1 MSAEPLENA
10 LRFFD
15 WAESDRAL
23 LADLKPVLEKHADAL
38 VASFYR
44 HLLSFPQ
51 TRRHLRDP
59 EVARRLL
66 DQQRRYLLSL
76 AGPRVDEAY
85 LRDRERIGEMH
96 AERGIELRWYLGAY
110 AFYVS
115 LLTPLVFEHCGE
127 DVARAEQTLAA
138 LAKLLLFDAQVAAA
152 RYMGR
157 HEQDLEYLN
166 QELAQSGRR
175 LARDLE
181 RSDAALR
188 RTAERAKA
196 AERLASIGTLVAGLA
211 HEIGT
216 PMGVIQGHA
225 KLLEKAIEG
234 EDALWRLR
242 TIQEQIGRISRIMQG
257 LLHMAR
263 PSRSRRM
270 PVALA
275 PLLDGTLA
283 FLTERLRRRRIEVA
297 REFAAVPSAIGDPE
311 RLQQLFLNLFL
322 NAADAMPKG
331 GTLRV
336 TLAPAPEEG
345 EIEICVGDTGCG
357 IAPGDLDRIF
367 DPFFTTK
374 TAGEGNGLG
383 LAVAHGIVAEHHGV
397 LKVARS
403 DETGT
408 VFRILLPTE
417 PARTP
422 PAE

>member
-1 MSAEPLENA
+1 MAKPDLDGA

-15 WAESDRAL
+15 YSAADRAL
-23 LADLKPVLEKHADAL
+23 LADLKPILESHADAL
-38 VASFYR
+38 VAAFYR
-44 HLLSFPQ
+44 HLLSFPE

-66 DQQRRYLLSL
+66 GQQRRYLLSL
-76 AGPRVDEAY
+76 AGPQVDEDY
-85 LRDRERIGEMH
+85 LRDRRRIGETH
-96 AERGIELRWYLGAY
+96 ARVGVDLRWYLGAY
-110 AFYVS
+110 ALYVS
-115 LLTPLVFEHCGE
+115 LLTPLVCDHCGE
-127 DVARAEQTLAA
+127 DGPRAERTLAA
-138 LAKLLLFDAQVAAA
+138 LGKLLFLDAHVAAEQ
-152 RYMGR
+152 YMAR

-188 RTAERAKA
+188 RAAERAKA

-225 KLLEKAIEG
+225 KLLEKGLQG
-234 EDALWRLR
+234 EDAAWRLR
-242 TIQEQIGRISRIMQG
+242 TIQEQIGRISRIMHS

-263 PSRSRRM
+263 PSRSRRV
-270 PVALA
+270 PVALE
-275 PLLDGTLA
+275 PLLDSTVA
-283 FLTERLRRRRIEVA
+283 FLTERLARRRVAVA
-297 REFAAVPSAIGDPE
+297 REYEPVPSVLGDPE

-322 NAADAMPKG
+322 NASDAMPDG

-336 TLAPAPEEG
+336 SLRPASEDG
-345 EIEICVGDTGCG
+345 EVEIAVADTGSG
-357 IAPGDLDRIF
+357 IAPPDLERIF

-374 TAGEGNGLG
+374 SAGEGNGLG

-397 LKVARS
+397 IEVARS
-403 DETGT
+403 DASGT
-408 VFRILLPTE
+408 TFRILLPTA
-417 PARTP
+417 PGP
-422 PAE
+422 PAGA